1 MGDQPLTASGR
12 GILYGIAGYGIWG
25 LFPIYWKLL
34 SHVPAIEVLAHR
46 IVWSCVI
53 LMLTVAWLRRRGTP
67 WPTVRPA
74 VVAAYALAAA
84 LIAVNWFLYIWGVG
98 HGRVLETSLGYF
110 LTPLVNVLLGV
121 VVLHERLRPMQWAA
135 VGIATVGMAYL
146 AIAVGGV
153 PWIAVGLAVT
163 FGSYG
168 LVKKRAPLSALQGL
182 TLETAILW
190 LPAAALIGFGAFSG
204 TGAFPSGLS
213 RTDGYLLLG
222 GLVTVVPLL
231 LFASAVQRVPLST
244 MGILQYISPSI
255 QFLLGTLLYHEPFG
269 PAQLRGFIAVWVA
282 LAGFTADGLWA
293 RRAPS
298 PARYTT

>member
-1 MGDQPLTASGR
+1 MDGRLLTAPGR
-12 GILYGIAGYGIWG
+12 GILHGIAAYSIWG

-53 LMLTVAWLRRRGTP
+53 LVLGVAWLRRRGMA
-67 WPTVRPA
+67 WPA
-74 VVAAYALAAA
+74 VGRDVVATYGLAAV
-84 LIAVNWFLYIWGVG
+84 LIGGNWFLYIWGVG

-121 VVLHERLRPMQWAA
+121 LVLRERLRPVQWAA
-135 VGIATVGMAYL
+135 VGMATIGIAYL
-146 AIAVGGV
+146 AVAVGGL
-153 PWIAVGLAVT
+153 PWIAIGLAVS

-168 LVKKRAPLSALQGL
+168 LIKKRAPLAPLQGL

-190 LPAAALIGFGAFSG
+190 LPAAGLIGVGMLNG
-204 TGAFPSGLS
+204 TGGFLAGMPG
-213 RTDGYLLLG
+213 TDGYLVLG

-231 LFASAVQRVPLST
+231 LFASAVQLVPLST
-244 MGILQYISPSI
+244 VGILQYISPSI

-282 LAGFTADGLWA
+282 LVAFTADGLWA
-293 RRAPS
+293 SRSA
-298 PARYTT
+298 